1 MHVAR
6 HQRRRE
12 KQSEER
18 EQRRRRGDMPKGDIG
33 CGILDDQPRP
43 LQADERDKESDAHA
57 DGVFQITR
65 DSIDDCLSDSADR
78 QNQEE
83 HT

>member
-18 EQRRRRGDMPKGDIG
+18 EQRRRCGDMTKGDIG
-33 CGILDDQPRP
+33 RRILDDQPCP

-65 DSIDDCLSDSADR
+65 DSIDDCLSDSANR